1 VTAFPVLGTVLDDEV
16 VGRTYAI
23 DGVVVDPVAAE
34 AYAAVAGDD
43 PARYGTSSTHPCF
56 VINPAMKV
64 LEELLADPALGVRR
78 EDMLH
83 AQSDM
88 VFAHA
93 IAPGEVVDLRAVILD
108 AGEYGA
114 RQAYV
119 IETTVHDRSGRLLVA
134 LETILAFASPIPGA
148 AGRPPVFAP
157 PPLRANKPP
166 VIEVERLLDAD
177 LPRRYAAASGDHN
190 PIHLDDAA
198 ARAAGLPGVILHGM
212 STMAIGATLAV
223 DGLCGGDPG
232 RLRRMRV
239 RFSKPT
245 APGCRVTYRFH
256 ATDTPRL
263 FAVTAHAD
271 GRAIWKQS
279 VVELSN

>member
-1 VTAFPVLGTVLDDEV
+1 MSVVPALGTVVDSEV
-16 VGRTYAI
+16 VGRTYEVN
-23 DGVVVDPVAAE
+23 GVLVDPVQAT
-34 AYAAVAGDD
+34 AYAAVAADD
-43 PARYGTSSTHPCF
+43 PGRYGVTATHPCF

-64 LEELLADPALGVRR
+64 LEELLSDPALGISRD
-78 EDMLH
+78 DMLH
-83 AQSDM
+83 GHSDM
-88 VFAHA
+88 VFAHRLV
-93 IAPGEVVDLRAVILD
+93 PGELVDLRATIVD

-119 IETTVHDRSGRLLVA
+119 VDTTVTGPSGRLLVSV
-134 LETILAFASPIPGA
+134 ETLLAFAGPIPGA
-148 AGRPPVFAP
+148 AGRPPVMAP
-157 PPLRANKPP
+157 ATVPYRKPP
-166 VIEVERLLDAD
+166 VLEVEHLLDAD

-212 STMAIGATLAV
+212 STMAIGCTVAV
-223 DGLCGGDPG
+223 NGLCGGDAG

-239 RFSKPT
+239 RFSRPVQ
-245 APGCRVTYRFH
+245 PGCRVVYRFH
-256 ATDTPRL
+256 ETEAPGV

-279 VVELSN
+279 VVELH